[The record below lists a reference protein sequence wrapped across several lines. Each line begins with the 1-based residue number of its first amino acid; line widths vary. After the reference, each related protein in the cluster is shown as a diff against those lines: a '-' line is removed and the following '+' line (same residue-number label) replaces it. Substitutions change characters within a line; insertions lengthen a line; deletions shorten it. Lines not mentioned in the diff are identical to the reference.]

1 MVTTVTGPAS
11 AVVLAATTARESMR
25 ARFPARRVP
34 AAWPAT
40 LQPRGTA
47 GERLTRPPFVLDD
60 VKRQQRRVRGLAML
74 LDWLAAQPG
83 QSWQERWL
91 ASGADRAGAGWRQLP
106 AQWLRDCGLPG
117 EGRQAELCAA
127 LAVVICADLIRP
139 SLGWLVSADA
149 RGNGALVRG
158 MARTRDGQGLGRLQE
173 LCDRDPGVSARAG
186 RQAVHRTAQI
196 LAAKGGAVG
205 SVTAGDVLD
214 LLDAEAAA
222 RAGSSGDTTVFY
234 RMLHQMGVLGDQA
247 PARLRE
253 FRTPGQLT
261 PDELIDRYHLQCRPV
276 RDLLVGYLRERQAA
290 LDYAS
295 LNNLSHFLGRCFWQ
309 DLERHHP
316 GIASLHLPAEVAAA
330 WKQRLRTR
338 PQAVTASTGEKTVI
352 YVPRVNYRQCLIP
365 VRAFYLDL
373 AQWAA
378 DDPARWAIWSVPCPV
393 SGEEISQRKF
403 QRQRKARMD
412 ARTRERLPVLPVLV
426 RTTSERR
433 QAAEALLAAA
443 RQAQPGETFTAA
455 GQTLTRSVLIRTAP
469 ARIWADDPGTGK
481 RRDLSLEEDHAF
493 WAWAAVGVLRLTGCR
508 AEELA
513 EITHHS
519 LVQYRLPTT
528 GEVVPLLQIAP
539 SKTDEERLLLVSP
552 ELADVLSAII
562 RRVRGPAGTV
572 PLVPLYDR
580 HECVWL
586 APSPLLFQR
595 SYRAENRAISERT
608 LGKVLHDALAHTG
621 LIDPGDGLPLRYTP
635 HDFRRI
641 FITDAI
647 LNGLPPHIA
656 QVIAGHRDI
665 NVTMGYKAV
674 YPEEAIQAHLAFLAR
689 RRALRPSGEYRA
701 PTEQEW
707 QEFLGHFEL
716 RKVATGTCG
725 RAFSTPCIH
734 EHACLKCPMHWP
746 DPAQRPRIAEIR
758 ANLIA
763 RIAEA
768 EREGWLGEAEGLRF
782 SLAGADDK
790 LAQIDRRS
798 QAPAAVTL
806 GMPGFPAAAVS
817 SEELS

>member
-1 MVTTVTGPAS
+1 MGHLVRSLPGQRRGDQPAQ
-11 AVVLAATTARESMR
+11 
-25 ARFPARRVP
+25 VP
-34 AAWPAT
+34 AAP
-40 LQPRGTA
+40 QGPDG
-47 GERLTRPPFVLDD
+47 
-60 VKRQQRRVRGLAML
+60 
-74 LDWLAAQPG
+74 
-83 QSWQERWL
+83 
-91 ASGADRAGAGWRQLP
+91 RAHP
-106 AQWLRDCGLPG
+106 
-117 EGRQAELCAA
+117 
-127 LAVVICADLIRP
+127 
-139 SLGWLVSADA
+139 
-149 RGNGALVRG
+149 
-158 MARTRDGQGLGRLQE
+158 
-173 LCDRDPGVSARAG
+173 
-186 RQAVHRTAQI
+186 RTA
-196 LAAKGGAVG
+196 ACPAGPGA
-205 SVTAGDVLD
+205 
-214 LLDAEAAA
+214 
-222 RAGSSGDTTVFY
+222 
-234 RMLHQMGVLGDQA
+234 
-247 PARLRE
+247 
-253 FRTPGQLT
+253 
-261 PDELIDRYHLQCRPV
+261 
-276 RDLLVGYLRERQAA
+276 
-290 LDYAS
+290 
-295 LNNLSHFLGRCFWQ
+295 
-309 DLERHHP
+309 HH
-316 GIASLHLPAEVAAA
+316 
-330 WKQRLRTR
+330 R
-338 PQAVTASTGEKTVI
+338 
-352 YVPRVNYRQCLIP
+352 
-365 VRAFYLDL
+365 
-373 AQWAA
+373 
-378 DDPARWAIWSVPCPV
+378 
-393 SGEEISQRKF
+393 
-403 QRQRKARMD
+403 
-412 ARTRERLPVLPVLV
+412 
-426 RTTSERR
+426 ERR

-455 GQTLTRSVLIRTAP
+455 GQTLTRSVLTRTAP

-493 WAWAAVGVLRLTGCR
+493 WAWAAVEVLRLTGCR

-608 LGKVLHDALAHTG
+608 IRKMLHDALAHTG
-621 LIDPGDGLPLRYTP
+621 LIDPADGLPLRYTP

-689 RRALRPSGEYRA
+689 RRALRPSEEYRA

-768 EREGWLGEAEGLRF
+768 EREGWLGEVEGL
-782 SLAGADDK
+782 
-790 LAQIDRRS
+790 QIQPRRS
-798 QAPAAVTL
+798 RRQARPDRPAL
-806 GMPGFPAAAVS
+806 PGPGRRHPRHARLPGSRPSARS
-817 SEELS
+817 PHETCRGH